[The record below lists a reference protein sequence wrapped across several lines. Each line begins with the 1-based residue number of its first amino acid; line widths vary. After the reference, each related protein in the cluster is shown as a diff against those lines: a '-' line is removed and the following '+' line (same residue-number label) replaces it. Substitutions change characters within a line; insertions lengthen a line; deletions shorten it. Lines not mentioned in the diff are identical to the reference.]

1 MCNVTRLKIDI
12 LDEENVEIKEKVG
25 LQDDY

>member
-12 LDEENVEIKEKVG
+12 LDGENVENKEKVG